1 MTIKAVMQVKL
12 TYVLQ
17 NACGST
23 PPHQQIAAANHNQK
37 SVTERY
43 EVAVG

>member
-1 MTIKAVMQVKL
+1 MTFKAVMQVSL

-23 PPHQQIAAANHNQK
+23 PPHQQIAAASDTQK

-43 EVAVG
+43 EVAVQ